1 MKVKKVYVYLS
12 FYPFT
17 SYEYLLICILD
28 KNYYTPNTENV
39 QEELFYHSPTLGMP
53 SFVDHLGA
61 VRSSVLGNPRRVRHV
76 PEQISVERKFVEE
89 CAVLFPSQNNRPPP
103 RWNRIEKTL
112 EGIAPESLFVLQYV
126 VILR

>member
-1 MKVKKVYVYLS
+1 MKAVKVYVYLS

-76 PEQISVERKFVEE
+76 PEQISVERKFVEKCMAFDPYGLGTKAGKE
-89 CAVLFPSQNNRPPP
+89 RHIQRSLQNKSQSCKIDR
-103 RWNRIEKTL
+103 
-112 EGIAPESLFVLQYV
+112 
-126 VILR
+126 

>member
-1 MKVKKVYVYLS
+1 MPVKAVKVYVYPS

-39 QEELFYHSPTLGMP
+39 QEELFYHSLPLGCP

-61 VRSSVLGNPRRVRHV
+61 VSSTTLSKPRKAEHV
-76 PEQISVERKFVEE
+76 PEQ
-89 CAVLFPSQNNRPPP
+89 
-103 RWNRIEKTL
+103 TL
-112 EGIAPESLFVLQYV
+112 
-126 VILR
+126 

>member
-39 QEELFYHSPTLGMP
+39 QEELFYHSPTLRFP

-61 VRSSVLGNPRRVRHV
+61 VSFFTLDSSKKAEHV
-76 PEQISVERKFVEE
+76 PEQ
-89 CAVLFPSQNNRPPP
+89 
-103 RWNRIEKTL
+103 TL
-112 EGIAPESLFVLQYV
+112 
-126 VILR
+126 